1 MPEPLPITT
10 SAGGWPTADQRIG
23 NSSVAFFSPQ
33 FLNHEAMMPDSI
45 W

>member
-1 MPEPLPITT
+1 MTT
-10 SAGGWPTADQRIG
+10 SAGGWPTALQRIG